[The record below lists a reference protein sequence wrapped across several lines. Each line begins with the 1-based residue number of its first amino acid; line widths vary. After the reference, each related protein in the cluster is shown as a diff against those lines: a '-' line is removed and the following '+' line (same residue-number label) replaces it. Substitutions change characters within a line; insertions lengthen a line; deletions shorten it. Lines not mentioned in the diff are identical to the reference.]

1 MCADPNAPARAAA
14 RREHQ
19 TKVYQHKLN
28 ALKYWNKETDY
39 QREVSA
45 IRSLGESRAQSNIR
59 VALEKQRGAT
69 LASKEKINIKLAG
82 SKARLSALDAGDNKS
97 KGYASR
103 SRLAGKKAYLDILNE
118 QARVD
123 KKMYD
128 LAGRGEA
135 TYQEGLKRQ
144 RFQKEYDAKRRLG
157 LPKEFGAPVM
167 DPGVDRQGQ
176 ILSALSTGLSIASL
190 FVGSDIRLKEN
201 IEEVGVS
208 PKGYKIYEFNYIN
221 KPTRYRGAMAQDV
234 VKINP
239 MAVDIMDNGYLGV
252 YYNKID
258 VNMEVVS

>member
-45 IRSLGESRAQSNIR
+45 IRSLGESRAQSDIR
-59 VALEKQRGAT
+59 VALEQQRGKV
-69 LASKEKINIKLAG
+69 LASKERINTRIAN
-82 SKARLSALDAGDNKS
+82 SKGRLQALDAGDNKS
-97 KGYASR
+97 KGFASR
-103 SRLAGKKAYLDILNE
+103 SRLAGKADYLAILNE
-118 QARVD
+118 QAKVD
-123 KKMYD
+123 KRMYD

-135 TYQEGLKRQ
+135 MMQEQLKRT
-144 RFQKEYDAKRRLG
+144 RFDKEYAAKKRLG
-157 LPKEFGAPVM
+157 LPKEFGAPVT
-167 DPGVDRQGQ
+167 DPGADRQGQ
-176 ILSALSTGLSIASL
+176 FMSALSTGLSIAAL
-190 FVGSDIRLKEN
+190 FSSDIRLKEN

-208 PKGYKIYEFNYIN
+208 PNGYKIYEFNYIN

>member
-1 MCADPNAPARAAA
+1 VCADPNAPARAAA

-45 IRSLGESRAQSNIR
+45 IRSLGESRAQSDIR
-59 VALEKQRGAT
+59 VALEQQRGKV
-69 LASKEKINIKLAG
+69 LASKERINTRIAN
-82 SKARLSALDAGDNKS
+82 SKGRLQALDAGDNKS
-97 KGYASR
+97 KGFASR
-103 SRLAGKKAYLDILNE
+103 SRLAGKADYLAILNE
-118 QARVD
+118 QAKVD
-123 KKMYD
+123 KRMYD

-135 TYQEGLKRQ
+135 MMQ
-144 RFQKEYDAKRRLG
+144 G
-157 LPKEFGAPVM
+157 LPKEFGAPVT
-167 DPGVDRQGQ
+167 DPGADRQGQ
-176 ILSALSTGLSIASL
+176 FMSALSTGLSIAAL
-190 FVGSDIRLKEN
+190 FSSDIRLKEN

-208 PKGYKIYEFNYIN
+208 PNGYKIYEFNYIN